1 MASTLSHPTVI
12 PYGRGKAILQ
22 PTVCHLERNDVGSP
36 LIAGCF
42 CVESITSRYLD
53 RVGREENLAIECPIA
68 RFFNYLFLAL
78 LVPAWQL
85 TLSFPQLSHTLS
97 PSLSPHT
104 RQRSEPEK
112 HARDRERDTHAE
124 TETASTRRGSR
135 DIVRCREERT
145 AEGSGQ
151 IQVHDPLFLSCP
163 SHIGP
168 PNASDLGQR

>member
-1 MASTLSHPTVI
+1 MRSAAEETTLCRIFPSESQGRRNSYHQISLSAGLTRGWAAFFPPDFGTLIYERAIQTLVASTLSHPTVI

-53 RVGREENLAIECPIA
+53 RVGREETLAIECPIA

-85 TLSFPQLSHTLS
+85 TLSSPQLSHTLS
-97 PSLSPHT
+97 IPLSPHT
-104 RQRSEPEK
+104 PEI
-112 HARDRERDTHAE
+112 RTRETRER
-124 TETASTRRGSR
+124 
-135 DIVRCREERT
+135 
-145 AEGSGQ
+145 
-151 IQVHDPLFLSCP
+151 
-163 SHIGP
+163 
-168 PNASDLGQR
+168 